1 MKKLK
6 FVSFIAL
13 VIALFFANT
22 ATGQTTDTEMGKDTS
37 KTQIIIKNQDDDDDD
52 WGSDDDWES
61 DWDDDDDDDDW
72 GRRKSGK
79 LRFSMLDIGLSSYL
93 FDGSFELPQELDELD
108 LLYGGSLNINWH
120 VFRQRLPIIKNTAF
134 LEYGISFSWMQ
145 YKFANDFEIVPNS
158 EELLTVPT
166 DTELRRNKLKTTFI
180 EVPLMLTIT
189 PGRND
194 NYFISGGVY
203 GGVLVGSK
211 QKIKS
216 EDGDVNKIKDDFN
229 LNKFRYGVE
238 GRIGLGPVSFYAQY
252 SLVDL
257 FREDQGPQLT
267 PINIGLTVLGF

>member
-1 MKKLK
+1 MKNLK
-6 FVSFIAL
+6 FVSFILL
-13 VIALFFANT
+13 VVAFFVSST
-22 ATGQTTDTEMGKDTS
+22 ATAQTTNEEMEKDTS

-52 WGSDDDWES
+52 DDDWES
-61 DWDDDDDDDDW
+61 DWGDDDDDDDDW

-93 FDGSFELPQELDELD
+93 FDGSFELPKELDELD
-108 LLYGGSLNINWH
+108 LLYGGSVNVNWH
-120 VFRQRLPIIKNTAF
+120 MFRHRLPIIKNTAF
-134 LEYGISFSWMQ
+134 LEYGITASWSH

-158 EELLTVPT
+158 EEFTTVPS
-166 DTELRRNKLKTTFI
+166 DVELKKNKLKTTFL

-203 GGVLVGSK
+203 GGVLVGAK

-216 EDGDVNKIKDDFN
+216 ADGDVNKIKDDFN
-229 LNKFRYGVE
+229 LNKFRYGIE